1 MILNCLTVIV
11 KLICD
16 YPIYQWVIPI
26 SGYYCVPIIV
36 YRLKVV
42 YPIYVWVILYH
53 GYEAPSHWDA
63 LVILIRKDST
73 TWDHTLGLNV
83 GIQGISRLKQVV

>member
-16 YPIYQWVIPI
+16 YPIYKWVIPI

-42 YPIYVWVILYH
+42 YPIYVRVILYH

-63 LVILIRKDST
+63 LPILIRKDST
-73 TWDHTLGLNV
+73 TWDHPLGLNV